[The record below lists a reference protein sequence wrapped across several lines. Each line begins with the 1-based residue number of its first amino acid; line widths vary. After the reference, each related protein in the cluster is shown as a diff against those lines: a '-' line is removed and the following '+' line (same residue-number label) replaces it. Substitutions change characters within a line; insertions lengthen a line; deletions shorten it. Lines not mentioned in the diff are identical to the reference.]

1 MFQCLR
7 ALLIHKGTKP
17 SATMGALTNGLRAL
31 LIHKG
36 TKQPRKPERTER
48 GLRALLIH
56 KGTKRDY
63 NKGKQSDV

>member
-1 MFQCLR
+1 
-7 ALLIHKGTKP
+7 
-17 SATMGALTNGLRAL
+17 MGALTNGLRAL